1 MNQEQLQ
8 QALEDAL
15 SRGKVYIHINPRL
28 EGVELP
34 EHLMDR
40 QSVPLVI
47 AWQAPGI
54 DLVLGKERV
63 EATLRFGGEPFRCC
77 VPWAALLAIVADHA
91 GAQVQEPAQEPEL
104 EVLQGRSEAK
114 TDSARTRPALKL
126 IKS

>member
-28 EGVELP
+28 GGVELP

-54 DLVLGKERV
+54 DLVLGDDRI
-63 EATLRFGGEPFRCC
+63 EATLRFGG
-77 VPWAALLAIVADHA
+77 
-91 GAQVQEPAQEPEL
+91 
-104 EVLQGRSEAK
+104 
-114 TDSARTRPALKL
+114 
-126 IKS
+126 